1 MEKLSEN
8 PFYRKKIRN
17 AVIARDTDKSGNITR
32 ADFELT
38 VQRHKEFGA
47 PEEKLKLLRDTCK
60 AFYDTVGLTDDSK
73 SFTYE
78 EFEDIHIKKIAEVKD
93 QGAAVFHVIFS
104 IIDTSGDGVISY
116 KEWETHYK
124 ALNIDKAHARASFD
138 AMDTNGN
145 GKISK
150 EEFVAYH
157 VEFYY
162 TAEDK
167 LKSSILYGPLK

>member
-1 MEKLSEN
+1 M
-8 PFYRKKIRN
+8 
-17 AVIARDTDKSGNITR
+17 G
-32 ADFELT
+32 
-38 VQRHKEFGA
+38 
-47 PEEKLKLLRDTCK
+47 
-60 AFYDTVGLTDDSK
+60 DSL
-73 SFTYE
+73 
-78 EFEDIHIKKIAEVKD
+78 
-93 QGAAVFHVIFS
+93 
-104 IIDTSGDGVISY
+104 
-116 KEWETHYK
+116 K

-138 AMDTNGN
+138 AMDTNGD